1 MIIPV
6 DARVLH
12 STTRNAVKSN
22 NKKKQVGIDFEKDVW
37 LQEEPG
43 LRGKRELLLF
53 GLLGEEHSLDVRQNT
68 TLGDGN
74 SGEKLVKFLVV
85 TDGQLQV
92 TWDDTGLLVITSSVT
107 GKFEN
112 LSSEVLHDGSQV
124 NGSSST
130 NAVGVVALAKETMD
144 PTHGE
149 LKSGPR
155 RTGFGLSL
163 DLSAFTSSRHDE
175 VIECFSLRVN
185 KNDGKGMMKICN
197 KKISCCQTQRR

>member
-12 STTRNAVKSN
+12 STTRNAVNSN
-22 NKKKQVGIDFEKDVW
+22 NKKQVGIDFEKNFW
-37 LQEEPG
+37 LQEELG
-43 LRGKRELLLF
+43 LRGKRELLVF

-92 TWDDTGLLVITSSVT
+92 TWDDTSLLVITSSVT

-130 NAVGVVALAKETMD
+130 NAVSVVALAKETMD

-175 VIECFSLRVN
+175 VIECFP
-185 KNDGKGMMKICN
+185 CA
-197 KKISCCQTQRR
+197 